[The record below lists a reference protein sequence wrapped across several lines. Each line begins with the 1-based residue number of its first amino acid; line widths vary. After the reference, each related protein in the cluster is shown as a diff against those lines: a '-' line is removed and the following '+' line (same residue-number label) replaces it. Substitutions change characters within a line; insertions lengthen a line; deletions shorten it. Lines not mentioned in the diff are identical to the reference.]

1 MEKESLILSQKG
13 EIESLTF
20 WNLSKVIEK
29 EEKESLKMSP
39 KWGFEKEE
47 KESLKVRNESLK
59 RRKLSH
65 WNFPANKKSM
75 TQQKS
80 HRLKILPPCIK
91 HHYDFCSFQCPTTDE
106 IQFRQFPSRNYTQ
119 LQKKNCYSFSDKD
132 NVLWAKVYI
141 EPFFTSTDID
151 HHFKNLISW

>member
-1 MEKESLILSQKG
+1 MSRQKHVMLLKVEKESLILSQKG

-59 RRKLSH
+59 KRKLSH
-65 WNFPANKKSM
+65 WNFPLNKKSM
-75 TQQKS
+75 T
-80 HRLKILPPCIK
+80 
-91 HHYDFCSFQCPTTDE
+91 
-106 IQFRQFPSRNYTQ
+106 
-119 LQKKNCYSFSDKD
+119 
-132 NVLWAKVYI
+132 
-141 EPFFTSTDID
+141 
-151 HHFKNLISW
+151 

>member
-75 TQQKS
+75 T
-80 HRLKILPPCIK
+80 
-91 HHYDFCSFQCPTTDE
+91 
-106 IQFRQFPSRNYTQ
+106 
-119 LQKKNCYSFSDKD
+119 
-132 NVLWAKVYI
+132 
-141 EPFFTSTDID
+141 
-151 HHFKNLISW
+151 